1 MKLKKVHKLISG
13 KGRLSEIIRFGLVG
27 GFSSLL
33 QYAIYLVFVDIVEL
47 VPEVS
52 TIVSYVISFVFN
64 FILSHYFTFQ
74 SKPNAKKGFGFVA
87 SHLINMGMQ
96 TGLVSIFTP
105 LTGDSLAM
113 LPAMA
118 ICIPCNYLMVRFALT
133 NRRFETKKRKNYHAE

>member
-13 KGRLSEIIRFGLVG
+13 KGRLSEIIRFGIVG
-27 GFSSLL
+27 GFASLL
-33 QYAIYLVFVDIVEL
+33 QFSIYLVFVDIVEL
-47 VPEVS
+47 SPELS
-52 TIVSYVISFVFN
+52 SIVSYIISLVFN

-133 NRRFETKKRKNYHAE
+133 NRHFESKKRKNYHAE

>member
-13 KGRLSEIIRFGLVG
+13 KGRLSEIIRFGIVG
-27 GFSSLL
+27 GFASLL
-33 QYAIYLVFVDIVEL
+33 QFSIYLVFVDIVEL
-47 VPEVS
+47 APEVS

-96 TGLVSIFTP
+96 TGLVAIFSR
-105 LTGDSLAM
+105 LIGDSFAL

-133 NRRFETKKRKNYHAE
+133 NRHFESKKRKNYHAE

>member
-1 MKLKKVHKLISG
+1 MKLKKAHKLISG

-47 VPEVS
+47 APEVS

-74 SKPNAKKGFGFVA
+74 TKPNALKGVGFA
-87 SHLINMGMQ
+87 LSHLINMGMQ
-96 TGLVSIFTP
+96 TGLVAIFSR
-105 LTGDSLAM
+105 LIGDSFAL

-133 NRRFETKKRKNYHAE
+133 NHRFETKKRKNYHAE